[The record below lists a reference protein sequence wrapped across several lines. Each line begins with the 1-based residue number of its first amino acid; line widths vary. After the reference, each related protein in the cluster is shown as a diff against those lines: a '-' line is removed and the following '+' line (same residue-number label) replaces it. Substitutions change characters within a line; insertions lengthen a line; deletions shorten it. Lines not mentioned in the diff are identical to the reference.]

1 MGQTPFT
8 TISFGLDTSKW
19 GREITRA
26 ILEDRMSPDN
36 RDVFP
41 KLVFMYRGE
50 INGDP
55 ESPNYDLYKL
65 SLECSSKK
73 LYPDYL
79 SLSAQDVDGEHYRR
93 DVYERSG
100 QTIAPMGKCK
110 LQPM

>member
-1 MGQTPFT
+1 MYKSYTYELAQTQNALGQTPFT

-65 SLECSSKK
+65 SLTNVHLKSCI
-73 LYPDYL
+73 L
-79 SLSAQDVDGEHYRR
+79 
-93 DVYERSG
+93 
-100 QTIAPMGKCK
+100 II
-110 LQPM
+110 